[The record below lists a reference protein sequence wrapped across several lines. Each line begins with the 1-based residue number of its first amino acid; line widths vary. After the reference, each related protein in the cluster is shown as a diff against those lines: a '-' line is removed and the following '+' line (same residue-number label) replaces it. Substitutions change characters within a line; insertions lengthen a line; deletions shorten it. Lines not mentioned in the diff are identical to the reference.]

1 MKTSFPLNPFLRY
14 FAQKWRSVF
23 VEKSIFSKPK
33 KVSKKYLTKGVESG
47 RILKLSRE
55 VKLERVMKVSE

>member
-1 MKTSFPLNPFLRY
+1 MKTSFPLNPFLRH
-14 FAQKWRSVF
+14 FAQKCQSVF

-33 KVSKKYLTKGVESG
+33 KVCKKYLTKGGESG

-55 VKLERVMKVSE
+55 VKLKRVTKVSE